1 MLVYPLWFKDWVIL
15 TNEPDEYGAYW
26 KLRDDAP
33 QDIKDEFERFR
44 KIDDAVYVSD
54 IKNVIQDEHN

>member
-44 KIDDAVYVSD
+44 KIDDCD
-54 IKNVIQDEHN
+54 TR